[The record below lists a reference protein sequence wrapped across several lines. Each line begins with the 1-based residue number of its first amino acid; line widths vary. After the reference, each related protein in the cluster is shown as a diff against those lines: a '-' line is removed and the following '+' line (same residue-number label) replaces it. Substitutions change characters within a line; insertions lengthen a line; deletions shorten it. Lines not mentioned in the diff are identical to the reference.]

1 MANGPYSQSGGYRH
15 DRMRD
20 ERDHS
25 RDESFRDRDRGS
37 SGGYRPGDTGYGSG
51 YSAGDRD
58 DDVFGGRDTDDRSRS
73 SRYGRGEHWAD
84 NDFGH
89 ERGYGD
95 TGQSRIWARD
105 AYRGRPTSFSY
116 DPRSDRVNQV
126 ENQYYGSDY
135 EHRQDRDYRYE
146 PNARSRSQGDDQRG
160 RSFMQRAGDEVASWF
175 GDEDAERR
183 RDMDAHRGK
192 GPKGY
197 QRSDA
202 RIEEDVNDRLSDDPM
217 LDASNISVTVSQ
229 AEVTLDGFVSSRA
242 DKRRAEDLVDNISGV
257 RHVQN
262 NLRVGDGQAGTDSGA
277 PAI

>member
-1 MANGPYSQSGGYRH
+1 MANGPYSQSGGYRN

-20 ERDHS
+20 DRDYS
-25 RDESFRDRDRGS
+25 RDDSFRERGRGS
-37 SGGYRPGDTGYGSG
+37 SGINRPGETGYGRG

-58 DDVFGGRDTDDRSRS
+58 DDVFGGREMDDQSRW
-73 SRYGRGEHWAD
+73 SRYGRGEQWAD
-84 NDFGH
+84 DNFGH
-89 ERGYGD
+89 DRGSGD

-116 DPRSDRVNQV
+116 DPRSERVNQV

-135 EHRQDRDYRYE
+135 EHRQDRGYRYE
-146 PNARSRSQGDDQRG
+146 PNARSRRDDDGRE

-183 RDMDAHRGK
+183 REMDAHRGK

-217 LDASNISVTVSQ
+217 LDASNISVTVKE
-229 AEVTLDGFVSSRA
+229 AEVTLDGFVSSRT
-242 DKRRAEDLVDNISGV
+242 DKRRAEDLADGISGV

-262 NLRVGDGQAGTDSGA
+262 NLRVNTGQTDTLTGSTTV
-277 PAI
+277 